1 LFAVLNT
8 NSNIQDTKQK
18 VNSFFAKN

>member
-8 NSNIQDTKQK
+8 NSNIQDTRQK
-18 VNSFFAKN
+18 VNSFLTKN